1 MPKLFGHEIKDFQ
14 HHTWNFIDWSNAER
28 KVISPEFE
36 VGGCKWNT
44 VLYPF
49 GKSNLSKVSIY
60 LEFINPPEA
69 YSCAQ
74 FAFVL
79 WNPEEPT
86 QYIGKYAYCR
96 FNAKKHNWGF
106 VYFCDRD
113 KLFIPSTTQTR
124 SIIENNSCNIT
135 TLIRVLEDPTGTL
148 WSDAEKP
155 FAGYIG
161 LKNLGASNTFMN
173 SVIQSLYLIKC
184 LRKAIFQIP
193 TENYQTITSISSALQ
208 RIFCRLNVSD
218 TAIEATELTKF
229 FGWNKFF
236 MDIDIRKFIRILFDD
251 LEDKMKNTNVDG
263 TISRFFV
270 GTKKIYIKC
279 INVDYESIR
288 FEEYSD
294 IQLNVKGCST
304 LEESFDNYVDETL
317 EGDNKYEAE
326 EYGLQVAKKKVIFES
341 LPPVLHIHLNWFEYD
356 AKDDCMIELN
366 HRYEF
371 PKEIDLQKYLSS
383 DVSEVDKFKSHKYL
397 LHGAI
402 VRYRSSKN
410 RYFAWLKTGKNWTKF
425 IDEWVTVASIENNY
439 NAEDNNA
446 YMLIYIR
453 ELCVDEILSPIHYK
467 DIPKHLC
474 EQRQKELKNNSMYI
488 NVKVMTEEIFKNH
501 KGYGLA
507 NFNNIQCL
515 LTLTGLTNF
524 DNSLTEINKF
534 EILKEATYGAFKKMA
549 SERFK
554 IPSNKMRFWK
564 ITNNPDG
571 INRLRALING
581 KTFFDKP
588 MKEITGASG
597 RLYMEVLDKP
607 INNKNESFMIFL
619 KYFDPDAQLL
629 KGLGHL
635 YVQKSSKISSIFP
648 IIRKKNQLPPNASLE
663 AYEEKSLS
671 MIKIQPKHIFK
682 DFIQHDGAIIC
693 FQKALM
699 SEEIQ
704 EHLSVDRI
712 YSIPKFYESLSMNTT
727 IMFRSKFGYKD
738 PIPEFSLILNRNMK
752 FSTITNQVA
761 VHINVDP
768 LRLHLMPEGIDMTN
782 RKLSKIFPF
791 NIMTNIILSEIFPLI
806 DKLTVY
812 YEILDIC
819 TENTK

>member
-1 MPKLFGHEIKDFQ
+1 MDYSAVANKFMPKLFGHKIKDFQ
-14 HHTWNFIDWSNAER
+14 HHTWNFTDWSNAER

-36 VGGCKWNT
+36 VGGCKWHT
-44 VLYPF
+44 VLYP
-49 GKSNLSKVSIY
+49 KVSIY

-86 QYIGKYAYCR
+86 QYVGKYAYYR
-96 FNAKKHNWGF
+96 FNAKHHNWGF
-106 VYFCDRD
+106 AYFCDCDRD
-113 KLFIPSTTQTR
+113 KLFISSITQPR

-148 WSDAEKP
+148 WSDVETT

-161 LKNLGASNTFMN
+161 LKHLGASNTFMN
-173 SVIQSLYLIKC
+173 SVIQSFCLIKC
-184 LRKAIFQIP
+184 FRKAVFQIP
-193 TENYQTITSISSALQ
+193 TESDQSITSISSALQ
-208 RIFCRLNVSD
+208 RIFCRLNISD
-218 TAIEATELTKF
+218 TAVEATELTKF

-251 LEDKMKNTNVDG
+251 LENKMKNTKVDG
-263 TISRFFV
+263 TISKYFV

-294 IQLNVKGCST
+294 IQLNVNGCST
-304 LEESFDNYVDETL
+304 LEESFDNYVEETL

-366 HRYEF
+366 HHYEF
-371 PKEIDLQKYLSS
+371 PMEIDLQKYLSS
-383 DVSEVDKFKSHKYL
+383 DVSDVSDVDKLKSHKYL
-397 LHGAI
+397 LHG
-402 VRYRSSKN
+402 
-410 RYFAWLKTGKNWTKF
+410 TKF
-425 IDEWVTVASIENNY
+425 IDERVTVASIENNY
-439 NAEDNNA
+439 NGDDNNT

-453 ELCVDEILSPIHYK
+453 ESCVDEILSPINYK

-474 EQRQKELKNNSMYI
+474 EQRQKVLKYNSMYI
-488 NVKVMTEEIFKNH
+488 NVEVVTEEIFKNH
-501 KGYGLA
+501 KGYGLK
-507 NFNNIQCL
+507 
-515 LTLTGLTNF
+515 TLAGPTNF
-524 DNSLTEINKF
+524 DNYQYPLTEIHKF
-534 EILKEATYGAFKKMA
+534 EILEELTYGTFKKMA

-564 ITNNPDG
+564 IINNPDG
-571 INRLRALING
+571 TNRLRAIING
-581 KTFFDKP
+581 KLFFDKP
-588 MKEITGASG
+588 MKEIIGASG
-597 RLYMEVLDKP
+597 RLYMELLDKP
-607 INNKNESFMIFL
+607 INNRNESFMIFL
-619 KYFDPDAQLL
+619 KYFNPDAQLL

-635 YVQKSSKISSIFP
+635 YVRKSSKISSIFH
-648 IIRKKNQLPPNASLE
+648 IIRKKNQLPQNTSLE
-663 AYEEKSLS
+663 AYEEKSWN
-671 MIKIQPKHIFK
+671 MIKIQPSHIFK
-682 DFIQHDGAIIC
+682 DFIQNDGAIIC
-693 FQKALM
+693 FQKELT

-712 YSIPKFYESLSMNTT
+712 YSIPKFYELLSMNTT

-738 PIPEFSLILNRNMK
+738 PIPAFSLILNRNMK
-752 FSTITNQVA
+752 FSTIANQVA
-761 VHINVDP
+761 VHINIDP
-768 LRLHLMPEGIDMTN
+768 LRLHFMPEGIDMTN
-782 RKLSKIFPF
+782 KKLSKIFPF
-791 NIMTNIILSEIFPLI
+791 NIMTNRILSAIFPII

-812 YEILDIC
+812 YEILDIS
-819 TENTK
+819 TEHTK